1 MGFRFILFVLLSW
14 CNRCQLTLALTIC
27 PSIEFDV
34 VSACC
39 DSNIITIVGCQAVNS
54 ATPTNL
60 SIVIGTKLYRSI
72 CQRKAVQ
79 VHV

>member
-1 MGFRFILFVLLSW
+1 MK
-14 CNRCQLTLALTIC
+14 
-27 PSIEFDV
+27 FDV

-39 DSNIITIVGCQAVNS
+39 DSNIITIIGCQAVNS

-60 SIVIGTKLYRSI
+60 SIVIGTKLYRFI

>member
-1 MGFRFILFVLLSW
+1 MVQHESAY
-14 CNRCQLTLALTIC
+14 TYPYAC
-27 PSIEFDV
+27 PSMKFDV

-39 DSNIITIVGCQAVNS
+39 DSNIITIIGCQAINS
-54 ATPTNL
+54 VTTTNL

-72 CQRKAVQ
+72 CQRNAVQ